1 MPVTT
6 KVYCE
11 TQQDPSKGCATWQK
25 FWRLS
30 LHGLCLGRVPP
41 TGGAK
46 PMNIRFLY
54 GRPPTFPSC
63 VNEEIRG
70 HSQSHQKWTSQWSF
84 LCNPMVGAFLEEW
97 TDSCCQLQLVDL
109 PSEYLYSLFPP
120 PNQLTCGA
128 LAWTSTAHN
137 RIPDICQNHHNIWL
151 CKFLLPICKILQL
164 ERKKNCCTHSVNFYT
179 QFCRETTFVANSRT
193 FKCKISW
200 PQIAVV

>member
-1 MPVTT
+1 MSSSAIIHPIDFGELKPKASTGNSRKTSTNFATFFASMPVTT

-70 HSQSHQKWTSQWSF
+70 LSQSHQKWRSQWS
-84 LCNPMVGAFLEEW
+84 LVI
-97 TDSCCQLQLVDL
+97 SLQPYGSPWRYGLFWKN
-109 PSEYLYSLFPP
+109 EYFV
-120 PNQLTCGA
+120 
-128 LAWTSTAHN
+128 WM
-137 RIPDICQNHHNIWL
+137 NIRD
-151 CKFLLPICKILQL
+151 F
-164 ERKKNCCTHSVNFYT
+164 KKMNDF
-179 QFCRETTFVANSRT
+179 FE
-193 FKCKISW
+193 
-200 PQIAVV
+200 